1 MAAKVTGPLWRRTHG
16 HLKSPMENDFGLDL
30 QEIMKVIDTAEVLV
44 VRFAIVDRRL
54 LIDARHN
61 QDEGPLIKLVPRAS
75 SIEERFR
82 HLKQLRPRFPLPERI
97 MSFMWPRHVALL
109 QASGVWQHIVD
120 RLEALGHD
128 DTTQECE
135 AAYQE
140 LLAEERAQVVAAIR
154 GESGYQSL
162 WERRV

>member
-1 MAAKVTGPLWRRTHG
+1 
-16 HLKSPMENDFGLDL
+16 MENDFGLDL

-44 VRFAIVDRRL
+44 VRFAIVDKRL
-54 LIDARHN
+54 LVDARHN
-61 QDEGPLIKLVPRAS
+61 EEEGPLIKLVARAS
-75 SIEERFR
+75 SVEERFR
-82 HLKQLRPRFPLPERI
+82 HLKEIRPRFPLPERI

-120 RLEALGHD
+120 RLEALGHAGTAD
-128 DTTQECE
+128 QCE
-135 AAYQE
+135 AVYQE

-162 WERRV
+162 WERRA

>member
-1 MAAKVTGPLWRRTHG
+1 
-16 HLKSPMENDFGLDL
+16 MENDFGLDL

-44 VRFAIVDRRL
+44 VRFAIVDKRL

-61 QDEGPLIKLVPRAS
+61 EEEGPLIKLVARANS
-75 SIEERFR
+75 VEERFR
-82 HLKQLRPRFPLPERI
+82 HLKEIRPRFPLPERI

-109 QASGVWQHIVD
+109 QTSGVWQRIVD
-120 RLEALGHD
+120 RLEALGHAGTAD
-128 DTTQECE
+128 QCE
-135 AAYQE
+135 AVYQE

-162 WERRV
+162 WERRA